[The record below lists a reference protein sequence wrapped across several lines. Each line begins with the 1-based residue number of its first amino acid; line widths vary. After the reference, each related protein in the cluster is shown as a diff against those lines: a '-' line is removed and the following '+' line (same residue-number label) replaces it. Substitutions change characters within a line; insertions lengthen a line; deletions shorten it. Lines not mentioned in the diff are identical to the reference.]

1 MPMPRKP
8 RASSVRNLAL
18 STVAAAALIAGT
30 VPVLHGFATTPA
42 RADGVTT
49 AAKSE
54 NYDRSYADLVAKVM
68 PSVVSVQVEGVQ
80 PPDHSEGPA
89 MDEQQRQFFEK
100 FFGMPMPAPEKRPPS
115 KVEGLGSGFVIDKSG
130 YIVTNAHVV
139 NGADKI
145 EVVPQVGERMP
156 AKLVGID
163 QKTDL
168 AVIKVEAKKP
178 MQALDWS
185 DSDKVRVGDKIVA
198 VGNPF
203 GLGGSVTAGIVS
215 ATGREIGSG
224 PYDDFIQL
232 DAPINRGNSG
242 GPTFDLDGN
251 VVGINSMIFSP
262 SGGSI
267 GIGFAIASNLAHSV
281 TDQLIKNGS
290 VQRGWIGVGIQQMD
304 SDLQQS
310 FGLKDREGALVSQV
324 TPNGPAAEAGI
335 ERGDVILNFNDHD
348 IARLTQLTRT
358 VADTKPGTDAK
369 VVVWR
374 DGKEKTLSVDV
385 GKMPAEQQVASA
397 EQPQA
402 AQQPKLG
409 LALGPLTDDARQ
421 QLNIPEDVKGALVDR
436 VTDGSP
442 AEEKGIER
450 GDVIV
455 AVGDKT
461 VDGPKPII
469 EAVRKAAKDHADSV
483 LLLVNR
489 GGDQRWV
496 AVPLSVS

>member
-1 MPMPRKP
+1 MTKSPMRRP
-8 RASSVRNLAL
+8 SFIRNLAL
-18 STVAAAALIAGT
+18 SSVAAVALIAGS
-30 VPVLHGFATTPA
+30 VPAIEGFATTPA
-42 RADGVTT
+42 RADDIAQ
-49 AAKSE
+49 AAQNH

-80 PPDHSEGPA
+80 APDQTSAPA

-100 FFGMPMPAPEKRPPS
+100 FFGMPMPAPENRPPQ
-115 KVEGLGSGFVIDKSG
+115 KVEGLGSGFVIDSSG

-139 NGADKI
+139 NGANKI
-145 EVVPQVGERMP
+145 VVVPQVGDRMP

-163 QKTDL
+163 KKTDL
-168 AVIKVEAKKP
+168 AVIKVDSKQP

-185 DSDKVRVGDKIVA
+185 DSDNVRPGDKIVA

-203 GLGGSVTAGIVS
+203 GLGGTVTSGIVS

-242 GPTFDLDGN
+242 GPTFDLDGH
-251 VVGINSMIFSP
+251 VIGVNSMIFSP

-267 GIGFAIASNLAHSV
+267 GIGFAISSNLAQSV
-281 TDQLIKNGS
+281 ADQLIKSGT

-324 TPNGPAAEAGI
+324 TPGGPAAKAGV
-335 ERGDVILNFNDHD
+335 ERGDVILSFDHHD
-348 IARLTQLTRT
+348 ISRLTELTRA
-358 VADTKPGTDAK
+358 VADTDPGMAANL
-369 VVVWR
+369 VVWR

-385 GKMPAEQQVASA
+385 GKMPGEQQVASNDQQQSTD
-397 EQPQA
+397 QPR
-402 AQQPKLG
+402 LG
-409 LALGPLTDDARQ
+409 LALAPLTDDLRS
-421 QLNIPEDVKGALVDR
+421 QLGIGDDVKGALVEQ
-436 VTDGSP
+436 VKNGSP
-442 AEEKGIER
+442 AESKGIER

-455 AVGDKT
+455 AIGDT
-461 VDGPKPII
+461 QVDGPKLVVD
-469 EAVRKAAKDHADSV
+469 AVHAAAKNHADTIRM
-483 LLLVNR
+483 LIAR
-489 GGDQRWV
+489 GDAQRWV
-496 AVPLSVS
+496 AVPLATS